1 LLTPG
6 GQPSALGPIRRC
18 SEYIDRM
25 HRCPRCGTPQLPTQP
40 SCRACGLAFGPEARP
55 AAPPPA
61 GANAARPLA
70 QTMLGYAPPTAP
82 LPPQANPRQQTML
95 GMAPVRAPTVEP
107 DRAEPA
113 VVRPE
118 RPPAQSAPALPSQ
131 LKTMLGVARPGIA
144 PVNPG
149 VAKPGPRFGPEQSFL
164 APASPNAEPS
174 LDQPGP
180 RVSEHGSRTRVAW
193 IGVGVLG
200 AALLLGALALLAIL
214 TRRATPL
221 TALVRIDEQ
230 GVERVELSCPN
241 CEDGTTLRLGSAS
254 ATFSKQRALL
264 PLDRPLRVGNNEL
277 SLSLKRPDSRSP
289 RDVTV
294 TVPLQYRVR
303 GDFAGLAQ
311 PKPMLRVLVEALPE
325 SSVVIDGQAVAI
337 AANGKGIHLIDVSS
351 ELTGPAA
358 KTVALERVVPYTI
371 AAPGGSG
378 QRGEIRLK
386 LGIVPLL
393 VDAPGDSIV
402 IDVPNFML
410 AGNTQPT
417 GTVTVAGRPITVDA
431 TGRFAQLM
439 NVSSVGETTID
450 VRAAAPDQA
459 PRSCP
464 LRIKRV
470 ASLKTEAVAFAARAT
485 DSYAAI
491 ATDSA
496 AKKGWAV
503 ALFGEV
509 VEARTQNHTSVVLLD
524 VKKGCTSRPCLARL
538 VHGAK
543 VDLVQGDHA
552 RAYGHVLGAV
562 DGPRTGHMI
571 PEVRAQFFLG
581 GDRE

>member
-1 LLTPG
+1 LT
-6 GQPSALGPIRRC
+6 
-18 SEYIDRM
+18 RM
-25 HRCPRCGTPQLPTQP
+25 HRCPRCGTPHLPTQP
-40 SCRACGLAFGPEARP
+40 TCGACGLVFGPDAQP
-55 AAPPPA
+55 AAPTPA
-61 GANAARPLA
+61 AAKAARPLA
-70 QTMLGYAPPTAP
+70 QTMLGHAPPTVP
-82 LPPQANPRQQTML
+82 VPPGANPRQQTML
-95 GMAPVRAPTVEP
+95 GMAPVRPPAVEP
-107 DRAEPA
+107 ARTEPA
-113 VVRPE
+113 VVRSE
-118 RPPAQSAPALPSQ
+118 PPKAQNAPAGPSQ

-149 VAKPGPRFGPEQSFL
+149 VAKPEPRLSPEQPLPLS
-164 APASPNAEPS
+164 SPNAEPS
-174 LDQPGP
+174 LYQPGP
-180 RVSEHGSRTRVAW
+180 QLSEHGSRTRVAW

-221 TALVRIDEQ
+221 TALVRIDDQ
-230 GVERVELSCPN
+230 GVERVELSCPG

-254 ATFSKQRALL
+254 ATFLKQRALL

-303 GDFAGLAQ
+303 GDLAGLAQ

-337 AANGKGIHLIDVSS
+337 GANGKGIHLIDVSP

-410 AGNTQPT
+410 AGHTQPT

-464 LRIKRV
+464 LHIKRV
-470 ASLKTEAVAFAARAT
+470 ASLKTEAAAFAARAT

-491 ATDSA
+491 AADSV

-571 PEVRAQFFLG
+571 PEVRAQFFLAG
-581 GDRE
+581 ERE